1 MNLSAA
7 LPAACFAVANLE
19 ALHIPAY
26 AAIAIAGMIAALWL
40 SLRTAPLRSLEPETL
55 WDAGVF
61 AIAAAFV
68 LSRLLGLALF
78 VVVEHGRL
86 TLSLRDILSFS
97 SISYLSLLVTAIPVA
112 LWLRWKRLPLLRAM
126 DAWAPCGALLWSALS
141 LADAVSGTGGGLP
154 TRLPWGVRAASS
166 SVNTRVHPV
175 ALYSAA
181 AALALCLA
189 LIALLRRMREPGRV
203 AAIAF
208 IASGTTLFLLDMLRV
223 PDQPQAQPLSHNLLD
238 VSQWIALA
246 AVVFGACLLAF
257 IPRAR
262 PQEVR

>member
-7 LPAACFAVANLE
+7 LFAACFAVFG
-19 ALHIPAY
+19 LHVPAY
-26 AAIAIAGMIAALWL
+26 SVIAIAGMLAALWL
-40 SLRTAPLRSLEPETL
+40 SLRAAPLRSLEPEQL

-78 VVVEHGRL
+78 VVVEHGQF
-86 TLSLRDILSFS
+86 TLSVRDVLSFS
-97 SISYLSLLVTAIPVA
+97 SISYLSLLVTAVPVI
-112 LWLRWKRLPLLRAM
+112 LWLRWKRLPLLRVM

-141 LADAVSGTGGGLP
+141 LADAASGTGGGLP

-166 SVNTRVHPV
+166 SAGTRVHPV

-181 AALALCLA
+181 AALALCGA
-189 LIALLRRMREPGRV
+189 LFALLRRMREPGRV
-203 AAIAF
+203 AAIAI

-223 PDQPQAQPLSHNLLD
+223 PDQPLSHNLLD

-246 AVVFGACLLAF
+246 AIVFGACLLAF
-257 IPRAR
+257 LPRAR
-262 PQEVR
+262 QQEAR

>member
-7 LPAACFAVANLE
+7 LFAACFAVFGLR
-19 ALHIPAY
+19 IPAY
-26 AAIAIAGMIAALWL
+26 ALIAITGMLAALWL
-40 SLRTAPLRSLEPETL
+40 SLRTAPLCGLEPEQL

-68 LSRLLGLALF
+68 LSRLLGLGLF
-78 VVVEHGRL
+78 VVVERGQL
-86 TLSLRDILSFS
+86 TLSFRDILSFS
-97 SISYLSLLVTAIPVA
+97 SISYLSLLVTAIPVL
-112 LWLRWKRLPLLRAM
+112 LWLRWKHLPLLRAM

-166 SVNTRVHPV
+166 SAGTRVHPV

-181 AALALCLA
+181 AALALCGTLFT
-189 LIALLRRMREPGRV
+189 LLRRIREPGRV
-203 AAIAF
+203 AAIGV
-208 IASGTTLFLLDMLRV
+208 IASGTTIFLLDMLRV

-246 AVVFGACLLAF
+246 AIVFGACLFAF
-257 IPRAR
+257 VPRAR
-262 PQEVR
+262 QQEAR

>member
-1 MNLSAA
+1 MNFSAALSAA
-7 LPAACFAVANLE
+7 CIAVLS
-19 ALHIPAY
+19 LHIPAY
-26 AAIAIAGMIAALWL
+26 AVIAIAGMLAALWL
-40 SLRTAPLRSLEPETL
+40 SLRTAPLRSLEPEPL

-78 VVVEHGRL
+78 VVVEHGQL

-97 SISYLSLLVTAIPVA
+97 SISYLSLLVTALPVL
-112 LWLRWKRLPLLRAM
+112 LWLRWKHLPLLRVM
-126 DAWAPCGALLWSALS
+126 DAWAPCAALLWSALS
-141 LADAVSGTGGGLP
+141 LADAASGAGGGLP
-154 TRLPWGVRAASS
+154 TRLPWGIRSASS
-166 SVNTRVHPV
+166 TGIRVHPV

-181 AALALCLA
+181 AALALCGA
-189 LIALLRRMREPGRV
+189 LFALLRRVREPGRV
-203 AAIAF
+203 AAIGL

-223 PDQPQAQPLSHNLLD
+223 PDQPLSHNLLD

-246 AVVFGACLLAF
+246 AIVFGACLLAF

-262 PQEVR
+262 QQEAR

>member
-7 LPAACFAVANLE
+7 LPAACFAVFSR
-19 ALHIPAY
+19 LHIPAY

-40 SLRTAPLRSLEPETL
+40 SLRTAPLRSLEPERL

-86 TLSLRDILSFS
+86 TLSLRDVLSFS

-112 LWLRWKRLPLLRAM
+112 LWLRWKRLPLLRVI
-126 DAWAPCGALLWSALS
+126 DAWAPCAALLWSALS
-141 LADAVSGTGGGLP
+141 LADAASGTGGGLP

-166 SVNTRVHPV
+166 AGTRVHPV
-175 ALYSAA
+175 AIYAAA
-181 AALALCLA
+181 AALALCGA
-189 LIALLRRMREPGRV
+189 LFALLHRLREPGRV
-203 AAIAF
+203 AAIGL
-208 IASGTTLFLLDMLRV
+208 IAGGTILFLLDMLRV
-223 PDQPQAQPLSHNLLD
+223 PEQPLSNNLLD

-246 AVVFGACLLAF
+246 AIVFGACMLTFA
-257 IPRAR
+257 PRAR
-262 PQEVR
+262 QQEAR

>member
-7 LPAACFAVANLE
+7 LSAACCAVLTNLE

-26 AAIAIAGMIAALWL
+26 AVISIAGLLAALWL
-40 SLRTAPLRSLEPETL
+40 SLRTAPLRGLEPDTL

-78 VVVEHGRL
+78 IVVEHGQ
-86 TLSLRDILSFS
+86 LSLSFRDVLSFS

-112 LWLRWKRLPLLRAM
+112 LWMRWKRLPLLPAI
-126 DAWAPCGALLWSALS
+126 DAWAPCAALLWSALS
-141 LADAVSGTGGGLP
+141 LADAASGTGGGLP
-154 TRLPWGVRAASS
+154 TRLPWGIRAASS
-166 SVNTRVHPV
+166 SAGTRVHPV

-181 AALALCLA
+181 VALTLCGVLF
-189 LIALLRRMREPGRV
+189 ALLRRMREPGRV
-203 AAIAF
+203 AAVAI
-208 IASGTTLFLLDMLRV
+208 IASGTMLFLLDMLRV
-223 PDQPQAQPLSHNLLD
+223 PEQPFSHNLLD

-246 AVVFGACLLAF
+246 AIVFGFSLLALV
-257 IPRAR
+257 PRA
-262 PQEVR
+262 EVR